1 MGSKLNSNANAV
13 SASKLATAR
22 TIALGD
28 NLTGSANFDGSGNIT
43 INGRLSRTNLTGS
56 TTDLN
61 TLNNSDGI
69 SSKRYIETTTGGCAN
84 ISNAPVKEPF
94 TLDVESIRYASNTD
108 YITKQ
113 TFISATTKITYERF
127 CINGTW
133 SGWSQVYTS
142 INKPNKS
149 DVGLSNVDNTRDLD
163 KPISTATQNALNGK
177 ANSNHNHDD
186 RYYTESE
193 IDGKVST
200 LNSSISGKVSPTGT
214 IVANRVPIF
223 SDTTGKVIKDS
234 GFTIAAS
241 VPSGAKFTDTNTWR
255 GVQDN
260 LTSTLTDQSLSANQG
275 KVLKGLIDGKAN
287 SNHTHDD
294 RYYTENEI
302 DNKLGGKVP
311 TSSNSSIT
319 VQADADSSS
328 TSEYISLRA
337 GGNELKIISSAGG
350 SSPAKT
356 NNVFYNGNA
365 LYHTGHKPSK
375 GDVGLGNVDNTSDLN
390 KPISTA
396 TQNALNGKLDKSG
409 GTLTGNVTFSGDN
422 ELSWIRNSD
431 YAKIKFKNT
440 NDNDTDSY
448 MEFKTGDNGN
458 EYFKFNQVNGSTTTE
473 LMTIKS
479 DHLRFKGNAVYHV
492 GNKPTKADIGLSN
505 VDNTSDLNKPISTA
519 TQNAL
524 NGKANT
530 SHTHTKSQITDMP
543 TTMKNPN
550 ALTVQFNGTTNKTYD
565 GGSAQTVNITPSA
578 IGAATNNHTH
588 NYAGSSSA
596 GGAANSA
603 VKLATARTIALTGN
617 VTGSANFDGSGN
629 ITINTSGISAIPTN
643 TVSALFN

>member
-1 MGSKLNSNANAV
+1 MQLTTNYKLKKPEGSDVVNVQDFNDNADIIDNTIKTQTHTKSQITDMPTTMKNPNALTVQFNGTTNKTYDGGSAQTLNITPSAIGAAASSHGTHVSYSTDAPKVAGTASAGTAGTVARADHVHPAQTSVSGNAGTAT
-13 SASKLATAR
+13 KLATAR
-22 TIALGD
+22 TINGV
-28 NLTGSANFDGSGNIT
+28 SFDGTANIT
-43 INGRLSRTNLTGS
+43 IT
-56 TTDLN
+56 
-61 TLNNSDGI
+61 
-69 SSKRYIETTTGGCAN
+69 
-84 ISNAPVKEPF
+84 
-94 TLDVESIRYASNTD
+94 
-108 YITKQ
+108 
-113 TFISATTKITYERF
+113 
-127 CINGTW
+127 
-133 SGWSQVYTS
+133 
-142 INKPNKS
+142 
-149 DVGLSNVDNTRDLD
+149 DNT
-163 KPISTATQNALNGK
+163 
-177 ANSNHNHDD
+177 
-186 RYYTESE
+186 
-193 IDGKVST
+193 
-200 LNSSISGKVSPTGT
+200 
-214 IVANRVPIF
+214 
-223 SDTTGKVIKDS
+223 
-234 GFTIAAS
+234 
-241 VPSGAKFTDTNTWR
+241 
-255 GVQDN
+255 
-260 LTSTLTDQSLSANQG
+260 
-275 KVLKGLIDGKAN
+275 
-287 SNHTHDD
+287 
-294 RYYTENEI
+294 
-302 DNKLGGKVP
+302 KVP

-375 GDVGLGNVDNTSDLN
+375 GDVGLG
-390 KPISTA
+390 
-396 TQNALNGKLDKSG
+396 
-409 GTLTGNVTFSGDN
+409 
-422 ELSWIRNSD
+422 
-431 YAKIKFKNT
+431 
-440 NDNDTDSY
+440 
-448 MEFKTGDNGN
+448 
-458 EYFKFNQVNGSTTTE
+458 
-473 LMTIKS
+473 
-479 DHLRFKGNAVYHV
+479 
-492 GNKPTKADIGLSN
+492 N